1 VRNGDLTYTFV
12 RTDTLTGVLD
22 AMQYFDDGPCETAL
36 RNGEEVRVD
45 DVLSDENWPLFAPR
59 SVRPP
64 ESSAHCRC
72 HCAGV
77 LSSLSLPLRRGP
89 SLVGSVNLYGDTTH
103 AFTGK
108 EEELANTFGVH
119 VQSMISHADL
129 STPPLPGADVSLQPG
144 EQAVIDDAMD
154 VLADSHAFERATVER
169 RLSDAAARVRIS
181 PLSAARA
188 ILLSTRDEDIHFA
201 GAPVSRDRDFGLAS
215 S

>member
-1 VRNGDLTYTFV
+1 
-12 RTDTLTGVLD
+12 
-22 AMQYFDDGPCETAL
+22 
-36 RNGEEVRVD
+36 
-45 DVLSDENWPLFAPR
+45 
-59 SVRPP
+59 
-64 ESSAHCRC
+64 
-72 HCAGV
+72 
-77 LSSLSLPLRRGP
+77 
-89 SLVGSVNLYGDTTH
+89 VGSVNLYGDTTH